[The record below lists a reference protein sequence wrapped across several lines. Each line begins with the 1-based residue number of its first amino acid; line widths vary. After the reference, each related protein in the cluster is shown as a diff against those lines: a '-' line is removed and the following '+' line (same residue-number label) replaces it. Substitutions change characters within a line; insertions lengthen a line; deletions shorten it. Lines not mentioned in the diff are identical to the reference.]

1 MIVGNYFSFLNNYLI
16 KWDTLVLWRPHIHRP
31 PSSNEEGR
39 PVYHSFWRCCVQGLF
54 IKFWYFEWLSF
65 LNDYIFLKN
74 SPEMYLS
81 SVRNWINIR
90 FGFDDSFL
98 LFVIPEMGKWQRD
111 WCCDHQRSRWQSF
124 LCRWRHQR
132 WAAACRFNHWSLCSF
147 SLCLSCRG
155 LLVTEVT
162 NSFSKG

>member
-1 MIVGNYFSFLNNYLI
+1 MGHSSPLKATYSQTSLFKWGRSSSVSQFLTMLCSRSLYKILI
-16 KWDTLVLWRPHIHRP
+16 
-31 PSSNEEGR
+31 
-39 PVYHSFWRCCVQGLF
+39 FWMVE
-54 IKFWYFEWLSF
+54 I
-65 LNDYIFLKN
+65 LNDYIFLKD